1 MFLWGYQVAVA
12 QQCKTAT
19 FEHNSKRNGGE
30 IVTVDH
36 RGGRGCDFYDPEEWT
51 YDIQATDCPYKHI
64 PEQNII
70 G

>member
-1 MFLWGYQVAVA
+1 M
-12 QQCKTAT
+12 T

-51 YDIQATDCPYKHI
+51 YYVQAADCPYKHI